1 MNDVR
6 GEEGGWGASM
16 SEKGDGDLTTE
27 RGA

>member
-6 GEEGGWGASM
+6 GEEGGWGTSM
-16 SEKGDGDLTTE
+16 LEKGDGDLTTE